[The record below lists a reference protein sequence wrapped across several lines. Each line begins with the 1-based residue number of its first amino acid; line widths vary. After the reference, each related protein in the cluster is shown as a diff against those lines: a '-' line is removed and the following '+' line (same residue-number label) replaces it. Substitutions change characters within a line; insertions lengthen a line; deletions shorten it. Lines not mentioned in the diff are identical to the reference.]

1 MGKWKR
7 IFLVVADSMGIGG
20 AKDQEKFG
28 DEGASTLEHALGSVG
43 GIHLPVLE
51 GMGLAHLSPMMGN
64 LPRIERDTL
73 AMALNERSAGKD
85 TMTGHWEM
93 MGIETKVPFQTFTD
107 TGFPPALI
115 EALEKET
122 GRKVIGNKAASGTAI
137 LDELG
142 EEQMKEGSLIV
153 YTSADS
159 VLQIAAHEESTGL
172 EELYRCCEI
181 ARRLTMRPE
190 WFVGRVIARPYLG
203 SKEEGFRRTE
213 HRKDYTVPPPR
224 DTVLDVLK
232 AHGLMTAGIGKIGDI
247 FDMKGLQESDHT
259 GNNRAGMLSLR
270 KAIEERR
277 GERGLWF
284 VNLVDFD
291 SLYGHRRNAPGYA
304 RCIQE
309 LDEELGKTLALL
321 GEGDLLML
329 TADHGNDPIH
339 KGTDHTRERVPLL
352 LRGKGLGEGKVLPE
366 RSSFGDIGATI
377 LASFGIAMP
386 SSLIGESI
394 KEAL

>member
-28 DEGASTLEHALGSVG
+28 DVGASTLEHALGSVG

-159 VLQIAAHEESTGL
+159 VLQIAAHEERTGL

-203 SKEEGFRRTE
+203 SKEEGFHRTE

-232 AHGLMTAGIGKIGDI
+232 AHGPMTAGIGKIGDI
-247 FDMKGLQESDHT
+247 FDMKGLRESDHT

-309 LDEELGKTLALL
+309 LDEELGKTLPLL

-377 LASFGIAMP
+377 LANFGIAMP

-394 KEAL
+394 REAL